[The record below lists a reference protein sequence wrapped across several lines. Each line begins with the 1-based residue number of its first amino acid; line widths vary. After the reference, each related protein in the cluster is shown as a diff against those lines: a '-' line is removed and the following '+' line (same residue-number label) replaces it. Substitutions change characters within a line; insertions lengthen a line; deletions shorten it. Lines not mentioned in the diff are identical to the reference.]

1 MAADDSRELTCEDA
15 EAMLPLVA
23 DGVLLEEDD
32 PQLFAHL
39 AECPAAAPVW

>member
-1 MAADDSRELTCEDA
+1 MTANNCEDV

-32 PQLFAHL
+32 PQLFAHRQN
-39 AECPAAAPVW
+39 AVPAAPIW